1 MKTNIN
7 LSKEEVNKQVTEK
20 VLGTMVGNIVF
31 GDEGVY
37 VIRPY
42 STAEE
47 NRAALSANPEQL
59 EHDKAEALKFALEKI
74 AVRMEHCELE
84 LNRNFAT
91 ATVVNP
97 DGIAWNGGV
106 FSLPTYKLMKDLI
119 ERNPTNWLE
128 LSKPELTQIIRAIYL
143 QRSKST
149 LHYYDM
155 RIQELAF
162 NIATELLCCH
172 E

>member
-1 MKTNIN
+1 MKTNVN
-7 LSKEEVNKQVTEK
+7 STKEEVNKQVTEK

-37 VIRPY
+37 VVRPY
-42 STAEE
+42 STEAD
-47 NRAALSANPEQL
+47 RTAHITANPEQL
-59 EHDKAEALKFALEKI
+59 EHDKAEALKFALEKV
-74 AVRMEHCELE
+74 AVRIEHCEIE

-91 ATVVNP
+91 ATIVTP
-97 DGIAWNGGV
+97 DGIAWNGGL
-106 FSLPTYKLMKDLI
+106 FNLPTYKLMNDLI

-128 LSKPELTQIIRAIYL
+128 LSKAELTQIIRAIHL
-143 QRSKST
+143 QRNKST

>member
-1 MKTNIN
+1 MKKDVN
-7 LSKEEVNKQVTEK
+7 LNKEEVNKQVTEK

-42 STAEE
+42 STEAD
-47 NRAALSANPEQL
+47 RTPDPEQL
-59 EHDKAEALKFALEKI
+59 ERDKAEALKFALEKV

-91 ATVVNP
+91 ANVVTP
-97 DGIAWNGGV
+97 YGIAWNGGL

-128 LSKPELTQIIRAIYL
+128 LSKPELTQIIRAIHL

-149 LHYYDM
+149 LHYYDT
-155 RIQELAF
+155 RTQELAF

>member
-1 MKTNIN
+1 MKTDTN
-7 LSKEEVNKQVTEK
+7 LTKEEVNAQVIEK
-20 VLGTMVGNIVF
+20 VLGTTVGNIVF
-31 GDEGVY
+31 GDKGVY
-37 VIRPY
+37 IIKPY
-42 STAEE
+42 STEVDRTAHIT
-47 NRAALSANPEQL
+47 ANPEQL

-74 AVRMEHCELE
+74 AVRIEHCEIE

-91 ATVVNP
+91 ATIVTP
-97 DGIAWNGGV
+97 DGILWSGGV
-106 FSLPTYKLMKDLI
+106 FNLPTYKLMKDLI

-128 LSKPELTQIIRAIYL
+128 LSKAELTQIIRAIHL
-143 QRSKST
+143 QRNKST

>member
-1 MKTNIN
+1 MKANTNLN
-7 LSKEEVNKQVTEK
+7 KEEVNKQVTEK

-31 GDEGVY
+31 GNEGVY

-42 STAEE
+42 STEAD
-47 NRAALSANPEQL
+47 RIAHITANPEQL
-59 EHDKAEALKFALEKI
+59 EHDKAEALKFALEKV

-91 ATVVNP
+91 ANVITP
-97 DGIAWNGGV
+97 YGIAWNGGL

-119 ERNPTNWLE
+119 ERNPTDWSE
-128 LSKPELTQIIRAIYL
+128 LSKPELTQIIRAIHL

-149 LHYYDM
+149 VHYYDV
-155 RIQELAF
+155 RTQELAF